1 MNRNHAINT
10 RSASGGWAWRRRFLS
25 LVGAT
30 LLALALM
37 MPAAS
42 VQPGGAGATALA
54 SAGDPVIYAAG
65 DIACNPSDSGFNG
78 GNGTAKRCHEKW
90 TAAELVGATAVLPLG
105 DEQYQCGMLSDF
117 QQSYDP
123 SWGQQKAIEHP
134 VIVNHEYY
142 HGCAGALPGAAGYF
156 TYFGNAATPLQPGC
170 TAKCKGYYSYN
181 IGSWHFIA
189 LNSECGQ
196 VGGCGAN
203 SAQGKWLRADLAASS
218 AACTIAYWHR
228 PLYTSGGSLGDAAM
242 QPFWQILYNAH
253 VDIVLNGHD
262 HIYERFAPQNAN
274 GGAASNGIR
283 EFIVGTGGENHGG
296 INSVA
301 ANSVVRDTTTFGV
314 LKLTL
319 HSGSYDW
326 SFIPD
331 GKSGN
336 FTDSGSA
343 SCI

>member
-65 DIACNPSDSGFNG
+65 NIACNPSDSGFNG

-134 VIVNHEYY
+134 VIGNHEYY
-142 HGCAGALPGAAGYF
+142 HGCAGALPGAPGYF

-203 SAQGKWLRADLAASS
+203 GAQRKWLRADLAASS

>member
-54 SAGDPVIYAAG
+54 SAGYPVIYAAG

-134 VIVNHEYY
+134 VIGNHEYY
-142 HGCAGALPGAAGYF
+142 HGCAGALPGAPGYF

>member
-65 DIACNPSDSGFNG
+65 DIACNPSDSGFKG

-134 VIVNHEYY
+134 VIGNHEYY
-142 HGCAGALPGAAGYF
+142 HGCAGALPGAPGYF

-181 IGSWHFIA
+181 VGSWHFIA